1 MMRRTGA
8 LALAVVLAG
17 IILLSAC
24 EPAPTPDTYVSIGDS
39 MVAGP
44 GVPEQIVEAGA
55 CLRST
60 QNLGHKVEPLIG
72 VSRLVDVSCSGAT
85 TRDLLDTQLAAV
97 DARTKVL
104 TITIGYNDIDYSGIV
119 TTCTPVN
126 TCTAGF
132 VHDGRDVI
140 SERIAAYAPK
150 LDAVLVEA
158 KRRAPQAVIVVVPYV
173 PLFAT
178 GAGCLPSSPL
188 PWDLPYL
195 QAKFAELNATM
206 KARALANGARY
217 VDAVA
222 NATGHDICSA
232 DRWIEG
238 IIPTSV
244 AAPYHPNAAGFAGM
258 APLVA
263 ATINQP

>member
-1 MMRRTGA
+1 MADRER
-8 LALAVVLAG
+8 AVDA
-17 IILLSAC
+17 
-24 EPAPTPDTYVSIGDS
+24 
-39 MVAGP
+39 
-44 GVPEQIVEAGA
+44 QI
-55 CLRST
+55 
-60 QNLGHKVEPLIG
+60 
-72 VSRLVDVSCSGAT
+72 D
-85 TRDLLDTQLAAV
+85 AV

-104 TITIGYNDIDYSGIV
+104 TITIGYNDIDYSDIV
-119 TTCTPVN
+119 RTCTPVN
-126 TCTAGF
+126 SCTG
-132 VHDGRDVI
+132 VYLHDGRDII
-140 SERIAAYAPK
+140 SERIAAYAPR

-158 KRRAPQAVIVVVPYV
+158 QRRAPRALIVVVPYV
-173 PLFAT
+173 PLFAA

-206 KARALANGARY
+206 KARALAHGARY

-222 NATGHDICSA
+222 GATGHDICST

-263 ATINQP
+263 ATIDQP